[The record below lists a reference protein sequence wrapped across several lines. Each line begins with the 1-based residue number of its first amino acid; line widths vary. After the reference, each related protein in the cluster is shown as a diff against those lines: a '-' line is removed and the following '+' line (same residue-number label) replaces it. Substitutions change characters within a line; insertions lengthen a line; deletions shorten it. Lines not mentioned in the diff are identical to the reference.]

1 MKQALIQIGV
11 VLIRV
16 LQHVRTVRL
25 VVVQYIAV
33 ERVEIALILTS
44 ANRAYDDIV
53 GNILLSRFWEHVKK
67 VVRRT
72 IRRYVKC
79 GCPPQI
85 PMCYD

>member
-11 VLIRV
+11 VLIRI

-53 GNILLSRFWEHVKK
+53 GNILLSRFREHVK
-67 VVRRT
+67 
-72 IRRYVKC
+72 
-79 GCPPQI
+79 
-85 PMCYD
+85 

>member
-25 VVVQYIAV
+25 VVVQYIDV

-53 GNILLSRFWEHVKK
+53 GNILLSRFREHVK
-67 VVRRT
+67 
-72 IRRYVKC
+72 
-79 GCPPQI
+79 
-85 PMCYD
+85 

>member
-53 GNILLSRFWEHVKK
+53 GNILLSRFREHVK
-67 VVRRT
+67 
-72 IRRYVKC
+72 
-79 GCPPQI
+79 
-85 PMCYD
+85 

>member
-1 MKQALIQIGV
+1 MKMKQALIQIGV

-25 VVVQYIAV
+25 VVVQYIDV

-53 GNILLSRFWEHVKK
+53 GNILLSRFREHVK
-67 VVRRT
+67 
-72 IRRYVKC
+72 
-79 GCPPQI
+79 
-85 PMCYD
+85 

>member
-1 MKQALIQIGV
+1 MKMKQALIQIGV
-11 VLIRV
+11 VLIRI

-53 GNILLSRFWEHVKK
+53 GNILLSRFREHVK
-67 VVRRT
+67 
-72 IRRYVKC
+72 
-79 GCPPQI
+79 
-85 PMCYD
+85 

>member
-44 ANRAYDDIV
+44 VNRAYDDIV
-53 GNILLSRFWEHVKK
+53 GNILLSRFREHVK
-67 VVRRT
+67 
-72 IRRYVKC
+72 
-79 GCPPQI
+79 
-85 PMCYD
+85 

>member
-1 MKQALIQIGV
+1 MKMKQALIQIGV

-53 GNILLSRFWEHVKK
+53 GNILLSRFREHVK
-67 VVRRT
+67 
-72 IRRYVKC
+72 
-79 GCPPQI
+79 
-85 PMCYD
+85 

>member
-53 GNILLSRFWEHVKK
+53 GNILISRFREHVK
-67 VVRRT
+67 
-72 IRRYVKC
+72 
-79 GCPPQI
+79 
-85 PMCYD
+85 

>member
-11 VLIRV
+11 VLIRI

-25 VVVQYIAV
+25 VVVQYIDV

-53 GNILLSRFWEHVKK
+53 GNILLSRFREHVK
-67 VVRRT
+67 
-72 IRRYVKC
+72 
-79 GCPPQI
+79 
-85 PMCYD
+85 

>member
-53 GNILLSRFWEHVKK
+53 GNILLSRFRKHVK
-67 VVRRT
+67 
-72 IRRYVKC
+72 
-79 GCPPQI
+79 
-85 PMCYD
+85 

>member
-11 VLIRV
+11 VLIRF
-16 LQHVRTVRL
+16 LKHVRTVRL

-53 GNILLSRFWEHVKK
+53 GNILLSRFREHVK
-67 VVRRT
+67 
-72 IRRYVKC
+72 
-79 GCPPQI
+79 
-85 PMCYD
+85 

>member
-16 LQHVRTVRL
+16 LQHMRTVRL
-25 VVVQYIAV
+25 VVVQYIDV

-53 GNILLSRFWEHVKK
+53 GNILLSRFREHVK
-67 VVRRT
+67 
-72 IRRYVKC
+72 
-79 GCPPQI
+79 
-85 PMCYD
+85 

>member
-1 MKQALIQIGV
+1 MKMKQALIQIGV

-53 GNILLSRFWEHVKK
+53 GNILISRFREHVK
-67 VVRRT
+67 
-72 IRRYVKC
+72 
-79 GCPPQI
+79 
-85 PMCYD
+85 